1 MPFANE
7 SGQVTRQ
14 GKMDGKMSPDK
25 DLFGSTPVQ
34 LQYNSSAGPVITYIY
49 WSCTGVVLELYWS

>member
-34 LQYNSSAGPVITYIY
+34 LQYNSSYSRLLPELYWTY
-49 WSCTGVVLELYWS
+49 TGVVLELY